1 LRQRRNTYG
10 TSTLPV
16 LERCDDE
23 RLPAYLETTSPRS
36 RALPAP
42 RHGFEITGQFSVGPR
57 VAADLADV
65 ADSQQVILSPVNL
78 SFC

>member
-1 LRQRRNTYG
+1 MGQRRNTYG

-23 RLPAYLETTSPRS
+23 RLPAYLETTSPRN
-36 RALPAP
+36 RALYQ

-57 VAADLADV
+57 VAPDKADV
-65 ADSQQVILSPVNL
+65 ADSQRVSPVNL